1 MHAKIVRVDAQS
13 HLARELGIDAAA
25 RHQEPRI
32 DEVRLAFG
40 FAAAKRRQNAVSA
53 DKTHERLRQSNPL
66 PVPEA
71 ERAAADVRVI
81 ENRIESVAARREDEH
96 RLRTQPVAI
105 DGRLHGRKPAA
116 ELD

>member
-1 MHAKIVRVDAQS
+1 RLKEHAFERLRLVHAKIVRVDAQS

-25 RHQEPRI
+25 RHQESRI

-81 ENRIESVAARREDEH
+81 ENRIESIAAAITRVAIARREDEH
-96 RLRTQPVAI
+96 
-105 DGRLHGRKPAA
+105 
-116 ELD
+116 